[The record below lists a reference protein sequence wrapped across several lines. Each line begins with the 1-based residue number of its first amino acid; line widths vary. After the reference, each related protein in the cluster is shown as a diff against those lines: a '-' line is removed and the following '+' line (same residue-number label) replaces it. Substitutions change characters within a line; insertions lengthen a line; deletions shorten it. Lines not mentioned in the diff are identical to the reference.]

1 VAVAAVAWSFSH
13 SSSGGNAKAGGG
25 AGSKNSK
32 SASPSTAS
40 SVVLKPVGATAA
52 DNSGGA
58 AAAID
63 GSTSTDWHSQWYRGD
78 PVFGGLRK
86 GSGLVIDMGTKV
98 RLSQVK
104 VQFGTTGASSV
115 RIGIGNSDDPTSD
128 SGFTTVASSSAA
140 QGTTKFN
147 VSSSATGRYV
157 MIWYTKLPPL
167 AGSSDQYEAQVYNVV
182 VRGSS

>member
-1 VAVAAVAWSFSH
+1 
-13 SSSGGNAKAGGG
+13 
-25 AGSKNSK
+25 
-32 SASPSTAS
+32 
-40 SVVLKPVGATAA
+40 VVLKPVGATAA
-52 DNSGGA
+52 DNSDQA

-63 GSTSTDWHSQWYRGD
+63 GSTSTDWHSQWYRD
-78 PVFGGLRK
+78 NPAFGGLKK
-86 GSGLVIDMGTKV
+86 GSGLVLDMGTKV
-98 RLSQVK
+98 RLSQVQVK
-104 VQFGTTGASSV
+104 FGTTGASSV
-115 RIGIGNSDDPTSD
+115 RIGIGNSDDPASD
-128 SGFTTVASSSAA
+128 SGFTTVASSSTA